1 MTHTEREKSLLPS
14 RSHTK
19 ISTISMTLT
28 GVASGAGA
36 AHAHIGASRV
46 CGTGDGGAGQR
57 AAAKRARH
65 AGVGARA
72 RGRVPT
78 VARLGAG
85 PVSHQAR
92 ALRAVARRHGGLG
105 RAGVG

>member
-1 MTHTEREKSLLPS
+1 MKS
-14 RSHTK
+14 TQ
-19 ISTISMTLT
+19 T
-28 GVASGAGA
+28 GVACGADA
-36 AHAHIGASRV
+36 ARAHIGAGRV

-57 AAAKRARH
+57 AAAKRAGH

-72 RGRVPT
+72 RWRVSI
-78 VARLGAG
+78 VAGLCAG

-92 ALRAVARRHGGLG
+92 ALRAVARRRGGLG